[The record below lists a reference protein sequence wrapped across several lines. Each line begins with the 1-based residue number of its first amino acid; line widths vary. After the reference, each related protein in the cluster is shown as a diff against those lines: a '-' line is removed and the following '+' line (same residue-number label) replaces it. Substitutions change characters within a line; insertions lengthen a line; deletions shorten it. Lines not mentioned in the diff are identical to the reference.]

1 MGGRGK
7 CLLTNVQV
15 HGEGVTTTHGNTEF
29 ILGGW
34 VCVYA
39 FCQGAQNK
47 RHSGVLLNAKGE
59 GDEEKGEK
67 RRVSEWRR
75 QKRSEGRGEG
85 GRRGNKE
92 KQRERKEGGGG

>member
-7 CLLTNVQV
+7 CLLTNVQL

-59 GDEEKGEK
+59 GDEEVGITYTYVYEYT
-67 RRVSEWRR
+67 RLYHC
-75 QKRSEGRGEG
+75 QGLA
-85 GRRGNKE
+85 
-92 KQRERKEGGGG
+92 